1 MTRMKKIYCA
11 FLSLWIVLICLTSC
25 DPKHTCVAE
34 GTEREKE
41 TAATCVAEGHYDLV
55 ARCSVCR
62 NELSRTTETVEKQ
75 KAHIYENGKCRTC
88 GATETIPDPKG
99 YLRCKQNGDADPNGA
114 YVLFGEYPQT
124 VKADNVTVTDVQD
137 FRGYYLGSDGY
148 FYAAVKAEPFLGG
161 YTFTTGTNIEKS
173 SVYYFKVEPIRW
185 RIYLEN
191 EHGASI
197 LCDSI
202 IDSKAYQSSYKF
214 DSEAGV
220 YYATVSDAPAETF
233 QNNYAYSEV
242 RAWLNAQFYE
252 IAFSDL
258 QRSAII
264 ATTVSNGVS
273 TTGYPT
279 NPYVCENT
287 EDFVFLPAHLV
298 VTKSAYGFSAVA
310 YNRDEARQ
318 MQTSDY
324 ARANGA
330 YMQTNEADYGMG
342 SWWLRSPYYEYSNHV
357 REVRSGG
364 DASYRNSARA
374 EAENGVVP
382 ALKLRLQ

>member
-1 MTRMKKIYCA
+1 MKKILNVLFILMLALSVLTACGCEHVDKNDDALCDECGDA
-11 FLSLWIVLICLTSC
+11 FSDGKDLS
-25 DPKHTCVAE
+25 DPCEHRDAN
-34 GTEREKE
+34 
-41 TAATCVAEGHYDLV
+41 DD
-55 ARCSVCR
+55 
-62 NELSRTTETVEKQ
+62 
-75 KAHIYENGKCRTC
+75 GKCDKC
-88 GATETIPDPKG
+88 GEGFMDGTDVSPTIET
-99 YLRCKQNGDADPNGA
+99 YLRCDKEGNADPNGE
-114 YVLFGEYPQT
+114 YILFGEYPQT
-124 VKADNVTVTDVQD
+124 IKANDVTITSTQD
-137 FRGYYLGSDGY
+137 ARGYYLGSDGF
-148 FYAAVKAEPFLGG
+148 FYAAVKAEPFLDG
-161 YTFTTGTNIEKS
+161 YTFTTGARIKKS
-173 SVYYFKVEPIRW
+173 AVYYFKVEPIRW
-185 RIYLEN
+185 RIYLED
-191 EHGASI
+191 EERASI

-214 DSEAGV
+214 DSETGA
-220 YYATVSDAPAETF
+220 YYATVSDAPAEIY

-264 ATTVSNGVS
+264 ATTVGNSEI

-287 EDFVFLPAHLV
+287 EDFIYLPSHLI
-298 VTKSAYGFSAVA
+298 VTKSAYGFSSVA
-310 YNRDEARQ
+310 YNRDAARQ

-324 ARANGA
+324 ARASGV

-342 SWWLRSPYYEYSNHV
+342 NWWLRSPYYEYSNYV

-364 DASYRNSARA
+364 DASYRNSISA
-374 EAENGVVP
+374 EKENGVVP